1 MGLGWIKF
9 QFNFLFGIKT
19 GIKKEENSYMSPL
32 LIITLILALTF
43 TLLIFSK
50 LPPAAIFIG
59 ALTLTITFKL
69 APLEDS
75 LKGFNNPGVLTIGA
89 LFMIAAGMYST
100 GAISI
105 LSEKLIGRPHSILK
119 AQLRI
124 LPNIAFGSAFLNN
137 TPLVA
142 MMIPVIRDLSK
153 SCGLDPKKLFIPLS
167 YASIL
172 GGTCTLI
179 GTSTNLVIAGLINEK
194 LERGGSDLPH
204 MVPVGMFDLS
214 LVGLPITIIGIIF
227 LMTIGKWLLPST
239 PEALKIKGHA
249 QRRWFRLELAIED
262 NSPLIGK
269 TLDGVGLMSSDGCY
283 IMSFS
288 RDGEELE
295 LDPQIIL
302 ETADMLSFSAD
313 ISGAKAL
320 WATIGLKPLYSTKA
334 QKADRHRHHLV
345 EVVVS
350 RRNSMLGH
358 QIGEVE
364 AASRDFE
371 VWLVAFARGEAA
383 MHYPLEE
390 TVVRAGDVALLEVKD
405 SFFYRNRNE
414 VEFSMTKKLR
424 GANIQ
429 RTDKACIA
437 TAITMAMVLS
447 VAFGFMSMLNAALL
461 AAGGMLITGCMT
473 LNDAGRSVDFSTL
486 MVIASAM
493 GLESAVTA
501 SGLSAGIGGFL
512 GTLGGDNVYMALAV
526 VFLGCILMDAM
537 VTNVASAVFMFPISM
552 TIASALDVSFMPFVI
567 VVMVGASC
575 SFISPV
581 SYQTN
586 LMVYGPGKYSF
597 SDFVKIGVPLS
608 ILVGGIAIFLTP
620 FFFPFHV

>member
-1 MGLGWIKF
+1 
-9 QFNFLFGIKT
+9 
-19 GIKKEENSYMSPL
+19 MSPL
-32 LIITLILALTF
+32 IIVVVILALTF
-43 TLLIFSK
+43 GLLIFSK
-50 LPPAAIFIG
+50 IPPAAVFVG
-59 ALTLTITFKL
+59 ALTLTITFRL

-105 LSEKLIGRPHSILK
+105 LSEKIIGRPRSILK
-119 AQLRI
+119 AQLKI

-153 SCGLDPKKLFIPLS
+153 SCGLDAKKLFIPVS

-179 GTSTNLVIAGLINEK
+179 GTATNLVIAGLVNET
-194 LERGGSDLPH
+194 LERGGADLPH

-214 LVGLPITIIGIIF
+214 LIGVPITIIGIVF
-227 LMTIGKWLLPST
+227 LMTVGKTLLPST
-239 PEALKIKGHA
+239 PGTLDVRGEVK
-249 QRRWFRLELAIED
+249 RRWFRVELAIED
-262 NSPLIGK
+262 DSPLIGK
-269 TLDGVGLMSSDGCY
+269 SLDDAGLMASDGFY
-283 IMSFS
+283 IMSCS
-288 RDGEELE
+288 RNGNTLE
-295 LDPQIIL
+295 LSPQIIL
-302 ETADMLSFSAD
+302 TAKDRLSFSAD
-313 ISGAKAL
+313 ISGAKGL
-320 WATIGLKPLYSTKA
+320 WATIGLKPLYSTKE
-334 QKADRHRHHLV
+334 QKAERHRHHLV
-345 EVVVS
+345 EVVIS
-350 RRNSMLGH
+350 RRNQMIGH
-358 QIGEVE
+358 QIGEIE
-364 AASRDFE
+364 AADRNFE

-390 TVVRAGDVALLEVKD
+390 TVIQAGDVALLEVKD
-405 SFFYRNRNE
+405 TFFYRNRNE
-414 VEFSMTKKLR
+414 TEFAMTKKLR

-429 RTDKACIA
+429 RTDKALLSSV
-437 TAITMAMVLS
+437 ITGVMVLS

-461 AAGGMLITGCMT
+461 AAGGMLLSGCMS
-473 LNDAGRSVDFSTL
+473 LNDAGRSVDFATL

-501 SGLSAGIGGFL
+501 SGLSAVIGDFL
-512 GTLGGDNVYMALAV
+512 GMLGGDNVYMALAV

-552 TIASALDVSFMPFVI
+552 TIASALGVSFMPFVI

-575 SFISPV
+575 SFVSPV

-597 SDFVKIGVPLS
+597 GDFVKIGIPLS
-608 ILVGGIAIFLTP
+608 ILVGVITVFLTP
-620 FFFPFHV
+620 VFFPFYV